1 MGPETSRN
9 RLPDQQPTD
18 EALVAQAAR
27 GDEGAFLAL
36 YERYREHVYRFAYR
50 LLGSSA
56 LAEDV
61 THDCFLGLLRRPDAF
76 DPARASLRTYL
87 YAAARNLALKQ
98 FRRPRVEVT
107 LAELRAEPHANAAQQ
122 PLRQLLAA
130 ELSEAVRRA
139 VDGLPL
145 LQREAL
151 VLFEYEEL
159 SLAEIASVVGADVGA
174 VKARLARA
182 RENLR
187 RALAPY
193 LANDAGA
200 RELEQR

>member
-1 MGPETSRN
+1 MGPETSRS
-9 RLPDQQPTD
+9 RLPEQTTD
-18 EALVAQAAR
+18 EALIKRASR
-27 GDEGAFLAL
+27 GEEAAFLLL
-36 YERYREHVYRFAYR
+36 YERYRDPIYRFAYR
-50 LLGSSA
+50 LLGSA
-56 LAEDV
+56 TRAEDV
-61 THDCFLGLLRRPDAF
+61 THDCFLSLLKRPDSF
-76 DPARASLRTYL
+76 DPTRASLRTYL

-107 LAELRAEPHANAAQQ
+107 LDDLTDEPSTHEAQQ

-130 ELSEAVRRA
+130 ELAEVVERA
-139 VDGLPL
+139 VLNLSP

-159 SLAEIASVVGADVGA
+159 SLAEIAAVVGADVGT

-187 RALAPY
+187 RQLAPY
-193 LANDAGA
+193 LASGTDA
-200 RELEQR
+200 RELKQ

>member
-1 MGPETSRN
+1 M
-9 RLPDQQPTD
+9 PDRTTD
-18 EALVAQAAR
+18 EALLARAAG
-27 GDEGAFLAL
+27 GDEAAFLVL
-36 YERYREHVYRFAYR
+36 YERYRDSIYRFVYR
-50 LLGSSA
+50 LLGVSA

-87 YAAARNLALKQ
+87 YAAARNLALKH
-98 FRRPRVEVT
+98 FRRPLREVT
-107 LAELRAEPHANAAQQ
+107 LDELPDEPRATETEQ
-122 PLRQLLAA
+122 PLDQLLAA
-130 ELSEAVRRA
+130 ELGEAVRRA
-139 VDGLPL
+139 VTELPP

-159 SLAEIASVVGADVGA
+159 SLAEVAVVVGADVGA

-187 RALAPY
+187 HKLAPY
-193 LANDAGA
+193 LTGGA
-200 RELEQR
+200 RELKP